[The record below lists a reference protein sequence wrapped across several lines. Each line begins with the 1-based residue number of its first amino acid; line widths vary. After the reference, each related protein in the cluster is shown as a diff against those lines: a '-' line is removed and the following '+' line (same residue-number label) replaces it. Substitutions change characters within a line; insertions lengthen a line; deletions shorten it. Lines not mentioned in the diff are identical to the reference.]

1 MAILVTGGAGYI
13 GSHTCVE
20 LLNSGYDVVV
30 MDNLYNAS
38 EKALE
43 RVEQITGKKDEKTDK
58 KEVASDDGNNIYFA
72 DDGIYEGSGD
82 GFGGEI
88 KVRLTVK
95 DNKLEKVEILSAEN
109 ETKDYL
115 ESAKKILDDAID
127 KQLVDV
133 DTESGATLSSNGI
146 ISAMKD
152 AIKNGKV
159 KV

>member
-1 MAILVTGGAGYI
+1 MRVFIIKSVNLLIVAGILALYCINVHKVGEEKKAIA
-13 GSHTCVE
+13 
-20 LLNSGYDVVV
+20 
-30 MDNLYNAS
+30 
-38 EKALE
+38 
-43 RVEQITGKKDEKTDK
+43 EKTDK
-58 KEVASDDGNNIYFA
+58 KEVVSYSGNSIYFA

-115 ESAKKILDDAID
+115 ESAKKILDDTID
-127 KQLVDV
+127 KQSVDV
-133 DTESGATLSSNGI
+133 DTVSGATLSSNGI

-152 AIKNGKV
+152 AIKNGK
-159 KV
+159 KK

>member
-1 MAILVTGGAGYI
+1 MRVFIIKSVNLLIVAGILA
-13 GSHTCVE
+13 
-20 LLNSGYDVVV
+20 
-30 MDNLYNAS
+30 LYCINVHKVGE
-38 EKALE
+38 EKKSIA
-43 RVEQITGKKDEKTDK
+43 EKTDK
-58 KEVASDDGNNIYFA
+58 KEVVSDSGNNIYFA

-115 ESAKKILDDAID
+115 ESAKKILDDTID
-127 KQLVDV
+127 KQSVDV
-133 DTESGATLSSNGI
+133 DTVSGATLSSNGI

-152 AIKNGKV
+152 AIKNGK
-159 KV
+159 KK

>member
-1 MAILVTGGAGYI
+1 MRVFIIKSVNLLIVAGILALYCINVHKVGEEKKAIA
-13 GSHTCVE
+13 
-20 LLNSGYDVVV
+20 
-30 MDNLYNAS
+30 
-38 EKALE
+38 
-43 RVEQITGKKDEKTDK
+43 EKTDK
-58 KEVASDDGNNIYFA
+58 KEVVSDSGNNIYFA

-115 ESAKKILDDAID
+115 KSAKKRLDDGID
-127 KQLVDV
+127 KQSVDV
-133 DTESGATLSSNGI
+133 DTVWGATLSSNGI

>member
-1 MAILVTGGAGYI
+1 MRVFIIKSVNLLIVAGILALYCINVHKVGEEKKAIA
-13 GSHTCVE
+13 
-20 LLNSGYDVVV
+20 
-30 MDNLYNAS
+30 
-38 EKALE
+38 
-43 RVEQITGKKDEKTDK
+43 EKTDK
-58 KEVASDDGNNIYFA
+58 KEVVSDSSNNIYFA

-127 KQLVDV
+127 KQSVDV
-133 DTESGATLSSNGI
+133 DTVSGATLSSNGI

>member
-1 MAILVTGGAGYI
+1 MRVFIIKSVNLLIVAGILALYCINVHKVGEEKKAIA
-13 GSHTCVE
+13 
-20 LLNSGYDVVV
+20 
-30 MDNLYNAS
+30 
-38 EKALE
+38 
-43 RVEQITGKKDEKTDK
+43 EKTDK
-58 KEVASDDGNNIYFA
+58 KEVVSDGGNNIYFA

-115 ESAKKILDDAID
+115 ESAKKILDDVID
-127 KQLVDV
+127 KQSVDV
-133 DTESGATLSSNGI
+133 DTVSGATLSSNGI
-146 ISAMKD
+146 INAMKD